1 MYHAVRGYGV
11 MGLTSSTLLI
21 LPKLW
26 DRPAGATSVKSFM
39 VVLASVSGG
48 GFFSK

>member
-1 MYHAVRGYGV
+1 MFRKCIMRLGV

-48 GFFSK
+48 VSG

>member
-1 MYHAVRGYGV
+1 MLRVK
-11 MGLTSSTLLI
+11 MLTSSTLLI

-39 VVLASVSGG
+39 VVLASVKSLID
-48 GFFSK
+48 